1 MDLLKS
7 RRINSLLGIA
17 FDGNRIAVS
26 HLKRNNGNV
35 TVAGRFSATLSL
47 NPLSH
52 EPELVGQELRQ
63 QMASAGLKE
72 KRCVVAVPQS
82 WALTMQT
89 QIPEIPVEDVR
100 EFLSMEAERG
110 FGSGT
115 DTISLGTSRFQV
127 SDKEAFATIVG
138 IPTAHLERLA
148 AALRAARLD
157 PIGFTLGTPVV
168 HSMVG
173 TGGTASVS
181 LVVGESTIT
190 LQIGTPEGIAALRSL
205 DSVVEGDGSNKQI
218 DVSVLMREL
227 RVTLAQLPAG
237 IRNGLKT
244 LRLFG
249 EGAMVEKLAAD
260 LVQPLKGF
268 GLILERVA
276 DIPKSA
282 GTLSAPAKAVP
293 EILLPLRHLAS
304 NHFQLEFLP
313 PQVSAWQQLTS
324 RYSSKGVAYAL
335 GCLAVLILWVAGM
348 FAYQQRQLSVL
359 RSQWGRLSANVRELE
374 GIQQDIKQ
382 YRPWFDDSVRHLS
395 ILKRLTEVFPEDGT
409 ITAKNIEVR
418 DGFLV
423 TCTGTTKDAEVLY
436 KMLDRL
442 RGTQNVSEVTV
453 DQLRGEASRQFSFN
467 FHWGEKTQP

>member
-17 FDGNRIAVS
+17 FDGNRIAVA
-26 HLKRNNGNV
+26 HLKRTNGSI
-35 TVAGRFSATLSL
+35 TVVGRFSATLSL

-63 QMASAGLKE
+63 HLASAGFKE

-82 WALTMQT
+82 WALTMQA
-89 QIPEIPVEDVR
+89 QIPEIPEEDVR

-110 FGSGT
+110 FGSGA
-115 DTISLGTSRFQV
+115 DAISLGTSRFQV
-127 SDKEAFATIVG
+127 SDKESFATIIG
-138 IPTAHLERLA
+138 IPSTHLERLA
-148 AALRAARLD
+148 SAVRAARLD
-157 PIGFTLGTPVV
+157 PVGFTLGTPVMHAMADV
-168 HSMVG
+168 R
-173 TGGTASVS
+173 GGASLS
-181 LVVGESTIT
+181 LIVTESTVT
-190 LQIGTPEGIAALRSL
+190 LQIGAQEAIAALRSL

-218 DVSVLMREL
+218 DVGALTREL

-237 IRNGLKT
+237 YRSGLRT

-249 EGAMVEKLAAD
+249 DGAMVDKLAAD
-260 LVQPLKGF
+260 LAQPLKNF
-268 GLILERVA
+268 GLSLDRITDV
-276 DIPKSA
+276 PGA
-282 GTLSAPAKAVP
+282 GGLLSAPAKALP
-293 EILLPLRHLAS
+293 EICLPLRHLVS
-304 NHFQLEFLP
+304 SHFLLEFLP
-313 PQVSAWQQLTS
+313 PQISAWQQLTS
-324 RYSSKGVAYAL
+324 RYSSKGVAYAI
-335 GCLAVLILWVAGM
+335 GCLVLLMLWVAGM
-348 FAYQQRQLSVL
+348 FAYQQSQLSAL
-359 RSQWGRLSANVRELE
+359 RSQWGRLATNVRELE

-395 ILKRLTEVFPEDGT
+395 ILKRLTEVFPEDGS

-423 TCTGTTKDAEVLY
+423 TCTGTTRDADVLY

-442 RGTQNVSEVTV
+442 RATQNVSEVTV

-467 FHWGEKTQP
+467 FHWGEKAQP